1 MIQSLYIRNYILI
14 EELKI
19 EFGRDLHVLTGET
32 GAGKSIILGAI
43 GLIAGERADSN
54 SMMEE
59 EKKCII
65 ELTVDIDESY
75 RDFFKTEDIDFE
87 KETIIRRE
95 IKPGGKSRAFI
106 NDTPVRLNQLKA
118 LTSGL
123 LTIHQQF
130 DTHQIGKEKYQL
142 FILDEFGGHTKLIE
156 AYKAQYRQYNEL
168 KKRKKEIE
176 TTLTAWNREREFN
189 DFLLQEL
196 NELDPSQQD
205 EELEKEVALLEN
217 AESIH
222 MGLMKLAHQISGGEN
237 DWMEPFREGVRL
249 ISDLSFEDQ
258 RLNQFRERLEN
269 VVSDVE
275 ELERDALDLAEEV
288 VYDEQ
293 KLEAVRSRLDELI
306 RLQRKHQVDSIEEL
320 LQLKNELG
328 GKMGDMDSMEQELA
342 NTEVA
347 LKKSLE
353 DLEES
358 AIKLSEARKK
368 VAIPLTKAWIQ
379 HLRSMAM
386 PNVRMEFSFSE
397 TEDYGPNGQDLVQ
410 LLVAVNKGAQLQK
423 LDEVASGGE
432 RSRMSL
438 AINAIL
444 SRHLEVNTLIF
455 DEIDTGVSGEVS
467 AKMGELLRE
476 ISQFRQVIC
485 ISHSPQIAALAKH
498 HYRVYKRDLEDRTQ
512 TNIELLTADGR
523 IEEIA
528 GMLSSKEKSEAAI
541 ANAKALLEGQ

>member
-205 EELEKEVALLEN
+205 EELEK
-217 AESIH
+217 
-222 MGLMKLAHQISGGEN
+222 
-237 DWMEPFREGVRL
+237 
-249 ISDLSFEDQ
+249 
-258 RLNQFRERLEN
+258 
-269 VVSDVE
+269 
-275 ELERDALDLAEEV
+275 
-288 VYDEQ
+288 
-293 KLEAVRSRLDELI
+293 
-306 RLQRKHQVDSIEEL
+306 
-320 LQLKNELG
+320 
-328 GKMGDMDSMEQELA
+328 
-342 NTEVA
+342 
-347 LKKSLE
+347 
-353 DLEES
+353 
-358 AIKLSEARKK
+358 
-368 VAIPLTKAWIQ
+368 
-379 HLRSMAM
+379 
-386 PNVRMEFSFSE
+386 
-397 TEDYGPNGQDLVQ
+397 
-410 LLVAVNKGAQLQK
+410 
-423 LDEVASGGE
+423 
-432 RSRMSL
+432 
-438 AINAIL
+438 
-444 SRHLEVNTLIF
+444 
-455 DEIDTGVSGEVS
+455 
-467 AKMGELLRE
+467 
-476 ISQFRQVIC
+476 
-485 ISHSPQIAALAKH
+485 
-498 HYRVYKRDLEDRTQ
+498 
-512 TNIELLTADGR
+512 
-523 IEEIA
+523 
-528 GMLSSKEKSEAAI
+528 
-541 ANAKALLEGQ
+541 